1 MCNSLV
7 TNCPIIVVHQHNYIC
22 AQFIEFMCSTIHPV
36 CLLMT
41 LMSRSRM
48 APSLKRTPRTV
59 FIALLLNLL
68 HTQKV
73 CCACLPLYM
82 YVWFFVLFVEFG
94 VKDTCSDYLILS
106 MAMFD
111 SIPQDWAGSLSRR
124 NTSVN
129 DHAYC
134 HLGTCNQSSTVLGA

>member
-7 TNCPIIVVHQHNYIC
+7 TNCPVIVVHQHNYIC

-68 HTQKV
+68 HTQSLL
-73 CCACLPLYM
+73 CLFATLH
-82 YVWFFVLFVEFG
+82 VWFFVLFVEFG

-111 SIPQDWAGSLSRR
+111 SIPLDWAGSLSRR
-124 NTSVN
+124 STSVN

-134 HLGTCNQSSTVLGA
+134 HLGTSNQSSTVLGT

>member
-7 TNCPIIVVHQHNYIC
+7 TNCPVIVVHQHNYIG

-68 HTQKV
+68 HTQSLLRLF
-73 CCACLPLYM
+73 ATLH
-82 YVWFFVLFVEFG
+82 VWFFVLFVEFG